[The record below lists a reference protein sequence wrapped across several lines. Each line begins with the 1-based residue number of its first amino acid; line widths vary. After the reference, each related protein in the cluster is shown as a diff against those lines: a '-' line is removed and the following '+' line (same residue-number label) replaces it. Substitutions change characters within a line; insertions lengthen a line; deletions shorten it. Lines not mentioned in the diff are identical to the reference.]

1 MILFRYLIKEVLK
14 AQAAVLFVLLAIF
27 ISQNFVRVLADA
39 SEGQFPAGLV
49 ATIMALNLPWLS
61 ALIVPLSLFLG
72 VLLAHGRMYAE
83 SEMTVMH
90 AVGVSEWY
98 VARVTLLLAVFNMV
112 IAGALSLYI
121 APWAQEKEAQI
132 LEKARS
138 EAGLAALVQG
148 RFQQAAN
155 GQAVIFVEK
164 LDKNATLERV
174 FVAHLPKDVAEG
186 EEPEAPSVV
195 VANSG
200 QIIED
205 RSGGQRLKL
214 DDGVRYQGG
223 VGRVDYQI
231 TEFGDYQMQI
241 KEQAAEER
249 RRRLSAL
256 PLNELRA
263 MDTAEANAEFHWR
276 LAIPLAL
283 PIMVLMAVPLSRVNT
298 RQGKFAKI
306 GPAILLYLGYFGML
320 VAGRRSLEDGVLPE
334 QLGLWWV
341 HLFGLIIAIIMIAK
355 ERPIGL
361 KFMGLLSGR
370 LNRDGKQEAQS

>member
-1 MILFRYLIKEVLK
+1 MK
-14 AQAAVLFVLLAIF
+14 AQAAVLFVLLTIF